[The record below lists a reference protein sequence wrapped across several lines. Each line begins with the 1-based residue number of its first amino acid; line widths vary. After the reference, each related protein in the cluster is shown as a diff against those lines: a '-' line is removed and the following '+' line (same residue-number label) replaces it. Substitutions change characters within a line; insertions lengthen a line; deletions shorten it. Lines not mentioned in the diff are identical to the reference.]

1 MFRNIRSSIRRQFA
15 PQERTGKQEVYE
27 WLEETHQEYKELKA
41 KIKKCSEDE
50 LNDYSWRVYDELTH
64 AQNLNYLYD

>member
-1 MFRNIRSSIRRQFA
+1 MLRSIRSRVKRQFA
-15 PQERTGKQEVYE
+15 PQERGSKQEVYE
-27 WLEETHQEYKELKA
+27 WIEEIHQEYKELKA

-50 LNDYSWRVYDELTH
+50 LADYSWRVYDELTH